1 MVTLVVDTSVLIEE
15 VRRGSKFW
23 RDLKLLVKEKKIL
36 LMSSVVVLT
45 ELWRGE
51 SMNVKENLKAV
62 EEIIEIILFVNLDE
76 TLAKVAGE
84 LARNYRIDGFDAII
98 AATAMVH
105 NADLATLNTKHFKN
119 IKGLKLYDENL

>member
-1 MVTLVVDTSVLIEE
+1 
-15 VRRGSKFW
+15 
-23 RDLKLLVKEKKIL
+23 
-36 LMSSVVVLT
+36 
-45 ELWRGE
+45 
-51 SMNVKENLKAV
+51 MNVKENLKAV